1 MSQTVELE
9 INGKNIGPQEV
20 PDTLMMIE
28 FLHEYLNM
36 TGTKFGCGVGVCHA
50 CTVIVDNVDGTS
62 EILRTCINP
71 VSRFHKQKVRT
82 VEGHATL
89 GSNGEVKELSPVQQ
103 AFLEHFS
110 FQCGWCTPGFINE
123 STVLLEKLAKS
134 PVHESR
140 VESVVE
146 EALGEHVCRCTGY
159 VKYFAAMKDLILK
172 TKGLTY
178 S

>member
-1 MSQTVELE
+1 MSQTIELE
-9 INGKNIGPQEV
+9 LNGEKIGPQEV

-28 FLHEYLNM
+28 FLHEYLNL

-50 CTVIVDNVDGTS
+50 CTVILDNADGTS

-71 VSRFHKQKVRT
+71 VARFNKQKVRT

-89 GSNGEVKELSPVQQ
+89 GSNGEVEGLSPVQQ
-103 AFLEHFS
+103 AFLEHYS
-110 FQCGWCTPGFINE
+110 FQCGWCTPGFVNE
-123 STVLLEKLAKS
+123 GTVLLENLAKN
-134 PVHESR
+134 PVHESD

-146 EALGEHVCRCTGY
+146 KALGEHVCRCTGY
-159 VKYFAAMKDLILK
+159 VKYYAAMKELILE